1 VRFIEFGLNH
11 WVSTNSAAPVMST
24 GSPKQDLIVSLELSH
39 ISAIEALLGCYDLP
53 FSDCGE
59 HIQNF
64 SGVIENNKLIAIGAL
79 QYEDSVALL
88 RSIAVHPGSRGQ
100 GLASAMT
107 HHLIERA
114 RSREVR
120 QLYILTETAETYFS
134 RFGFYSILR
143 EAAPAAIK
151 ATQQFESLCPSNA
164 QAMRLDL

>member
-1 VRFIEFGLNH
+1 MGLSKKDFI
-11 WVSTNSAAPVMST
+11 APL
-24 GSPKQDLIVSLELSH
+24 KRSH
-39 ISAIEALLGCYDLP
+39 IFDIEALLERCNLP

-64 SGVIENNKLIAIGAL
+64 VGVIKSDNLIAIGAL
-79 QYEDSVALL
+79 QYEDSVVLL
-88 RSIAVHPGSRGQ
+88 RSIAVHPDYRGQ

-107 HHLIERA
+107 CHLIEQA

-120 QLYILTETAETYFS
+120 QLYILTETAESYFS
-134 RFGFYSILR
+134 RFGFYPISRQVVPASIQ
-143 EAAPAAIK
+143 